1 VNPLPCLYA
10 SVTRK
15 RADTGF
21 EFFPE
26 QKMTRE
32 EGLLSYTL
40 WNARAA
46 FEEKEKG
53 SLAVGKYAD
62 IVVLSKDLLRCAPEE
77 ILQAKVLKT
86 IVGGKVRYE
95 AR

>member
-1 VNPLPCLYA
+1 
-10 SVTRK
+10 RK

-32 EGLLSYTL
+32 EALFSYSL
-40 WNARAA
+40 WNAYAA

-53 SLAVGKYAD
+53 SLTPGKYAD

-86 IVGGKVRYE
+86 VVGGKVLYS
-95 AR
+95 AQ